1 MNESPVICIDIHQ
14 SIQHFYISLGLQN
27 GIFHLGTLKLLRFSY
42 RTEWVLDAE
51 FSTVLDGPLSST
63 CFSKLTPEI
72 LDLVVCSAIG
82 YIVVY
87 QDISSDQLTRP
98 LLLKPS
104 TDDALTCVFPLDVDF
119 DGNKELLVGTFS
131 QEVFCYK
138 LAVNSFQELWVKHFE
153 HPIMGIE
160 ACDMNNDGLMEIIVV
175 GMYAVSVFS
184 PDTLTA
190 LRKLEDVR
198 KYLEFSSISA

>member
-1 MNESPVICIDIHQ
+1 MVT
-14 SIQHFYISLGLQN
+14 YTLG
-27 GIFHLGTLKLLRFSY
+27 ILKLFRFSY
-42 RTEWVLDAE
+42 KCEWSLDAE
-51 FSTVLDGPLSST
+51 FSTVLDGPISSV

-72 LDLVVCSAIG
+72 LDLVVCSAMG

-87 QDISSDQLTRP
+87 QDLSSDLLNRP

-104 TDDALTCVFPLDVDF
+104 TDDAITCVFPLDVDF

-153 HPIMGIE
+153 HPIMCID
-160 ACDMNNDGLMEIIVV
+160 AIDINSDGLMEIIVV
-175 GMYAVSVFS
+175 GMYAVTVFS
-184 PDTLTA
+184 PDIQAA
-190 LRKLEDVR
+190 LRKLEVVR
-198 KYLEFSSISA
+198 KYLECSSLSA